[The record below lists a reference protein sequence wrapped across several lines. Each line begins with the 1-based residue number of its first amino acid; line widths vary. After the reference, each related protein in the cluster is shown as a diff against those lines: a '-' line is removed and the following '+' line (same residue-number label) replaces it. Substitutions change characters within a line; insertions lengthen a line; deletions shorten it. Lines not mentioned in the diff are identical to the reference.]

1 VTRQPKMAS
10 DPLAEF
16 LILHA
21 QAILRLHRRGNA
33 DRFDLTAAD
42 LGTALH
48 RSVRAWGGEAEPTA
62 IDEYLD
68 KLRADDFVLAIAC
81 AHGIERAW
89 EGFIE
94 KYRPVLY
101 AAAQALT
108 HDEAGARELADSLW
122 ADLYGIDTRSGERRS
137 LLGYYG
143 GRSSLGTWLHAVLA
157 QRFVDSTRA
166 AARIR
171 PLESH
176 PNEPNEPA
184 TEGDPSD
191 PDRSRYISALSA
203 ALNEALGSLEPRDRL
218 RLGYYYLENLT
229 LREIA
234 LLLDEHPSS
243 VSRRL
248 QHTRD
253 ELKRRVERSLR
264 REQHLSEE
272 QIRLCYDYAT
282 EQWPFDLG
290 RALSE
295 SK

>member
-1 VTRQPKMAS
+1 MPA

-16 LILHA
+16 LISHA
-21 QAILRLHRRGNA
+21 PAIVRLHRRGKA
-33 DRFDLTAAD
+33 DGFGLTPAD

-48 RSVRAWGGEAEPTA
+48 RSVRAWSAEATPAA
-62 IDEYLD
+62 IEEYLD
-68 KLRADDFVLAIAC
+68 KLHADDLVLALAC
-81 AHGIERAW
+81 TQGNERVW

-94 KYRPVLY
+94 KYRPLLY
-101 AAAQALT
+101 AAARTLT
-108 HDEAGARELADSLW
+108 HDEVGARELADSLW
-122 ADLYGIDTRSGERRS
+122 ADLYGMDTRAGERRS

-157 QRFVDSTRA
+157 QRFVDLTRA
-166 AARIR
+166 AARTK
-171 PLESH
+171 PLESC
-176 PNEPNEPA
+176 PTEPA

-191 PDRSRYISALSA
+191 PDRLRYVAALST
-203 ALNEALGSLEPRDRL
+203 ALTEALGALEPCDRL

-234 LLLDEHPSS
+234 RLLSEHPSS

-248 QHTRD
+248 QQTRG
-253 ELKRRVERSLR
+253 ELKRRVERWLR

-272 QIRLCYDYAT
+272 QIRLCYDYAA
-282 EQWPFDLG
+282 EQWPFDLR

>member
-1 VTRQPKMAS
+1 MPT

-16 LILHA
+16 LISHA
-21 QAILRLHRRGNA
+21 QAIVRLHQRGDA
-33 DRFDLTAAD
+33 DGFDLTPAD

-48 RSVRAWGGEAEPTA
+48 RSVRAWDGEAKPAA

-68 KLRADDFVLAIAC
+68 KLRADDFVLAVAC
-81 AHGIERAW
+81 THGNERAW

-101 AAAQALT
+101 AAAHALT
-108 HDEAGARELADSLW
+108 HDEAGARDLADSLW
-122 ADLYGIDTRSGERRS
+122 AELYGMDTRTDERRS

-157 QRFVDSTRA
+157 QRFVDLTRA
-166 AARIR
+166 AARIK
-171 PLESH
+171 PLESRPH
-176 PNEPNEPA
+176 EPA

-191 PDRSRYISALSA
+191 PDRSRYVSALST
-203 ALNEALGSLEPRDRL
+203 ALSEALGALEPRDRL

-234 LLLDEHPSS
+234 RLLNEHPSS

-248 QHTRD
+248 QQTRG

-272 QIRLCYDYAT
+272 QIRLCYDYAS

>member
-1 VTRQPKMAS
+1 MAT

-16 LILHA
+16 LISHA
-21 QAILRLHRRGNA
+21 QAIVRLHRRGHA
-33 DRFDLTAAD
+33 DGFGLTPAD
-42 LGTALH
+42 LGMASH
-48 RSVRAWGGEAEPTA
+48 RSVRAWNSAAKPAE

-68 KLRADDFVLAIAC
+68 QLRADDFVLAVAC
-81 AHGIERAW
+81 AHGHERAW

-101 AAAQALT
+101 GAAHALT
-108 HDEAGARELADSLW
+108 RDEAGARELTDSLW
-122 ADLYGIDTRSGERRS
+122 ADLYGIDLRAGERRS
-137 LLGYYG
+137 LLGHYG

-157 QRFVDSTRA
+157 RRFVDVTRA
-166 AARIR
+166 AARTR
-171 PLESH
+171 PLESR
-176 PNEPNEPA
+176 PNEAA
-184 TEGDPSD
+184 TEGDPAD
-191 PDRSRYISALSA
+191 PDRFRYVSALST
-203 ALNEALGSLEPRDRL
+203 ALSEALGALEPRDRL

-229 LREIA
+229 LRDISR
-234 LLLDEHPSS
+234 LLGEHPSS

-248 QHTRD
+248 QQTRG

-272 QIRLCYDYAT
+272 QIRLCYDYAA
-282 EQWPFDLG
+282 EQWPFDLR

>member
-1 VTRQPKMAS
+1 MPT

-16 LILHA
+16 LVSHA
-21 QAILRLHRRGNA
+21 QAIVRLHRRGNA
-33 DRFDLTAAD
+33 DGFGLSPAD
-42 LGTALH
+42 LGMALY
-48 RSVRAWGGEAEPTA
+48 RSVQSWDAEAEPAA

-68 KLRADDFVLAIAC
+68 KLRADDLVLALAC
-81 AHGIERAW
+81 THGDERAW

-101 AAAQALT
+101 AAAHALT
-108 HDEAGARELADSLW
+108 HDEADGRDLADSLW
-122 ADLYGIDTRSGERRS
+122 ADLYGIDTRSEERRS

-157 QRFVDSTRA
+157 RRFVDLTRV
-166 AARIR
+166 AARTK
-171 PLESH
+171 PLESR
-176 PNEPNEPA
+176 PNEPA

-191 PDRSRYISALSA
+191 PDRSRYVSALST
-203 ALNEALGSLEPRDRL
+203 ALSEALGALEARDRL

-234 LLLDEHPSS
+234 RLLNEHPSS

-248 QHTRD
+248 QQTRG

-272 QIRLCYDYAT
+272 QIRLCYDYAS

>member
-1 VTRQPKMAS
+1 MMPT

-16 LILHA
+16 LVSHA
-21 QAILRLHRRGNA
+21 QAIVRLHQRGNA
-33 DRFDLTAAD
+33 DGFGLSPAD
-42 LGTALH
+42 LGLALH
-48 RSVRAWGGEAEPTA
+48 RSVQAWDAEAKPAA

-68 KLRADDFVLAIAC
+68 QLRAADLVLALAC
-81 AHGIERAW
+81 THGDERAW
-89 EGFIE
+89 ESFIG

-101 AAAQALT
+101 SAAHALT
-108 HDEAGARELADSLW
+108 HDDAGARDLADSLW
-122 ADLYGIDTRSGERRS
+122 ADLYGMDSGAPERRS

-157 QRFVDSTRA
+157 RRFVDLTRA
-166 AARIR
+166 AARIK
-171 PLESH
+171 PLESR
-176 PNEPNEPA
+176 PNEPA

-191 PDRSRYISALSA
+191 PDRFRYVSALST
-203 ALNEALGSLEPRDRL
+203 ALSDALGALEARDRL

-234 LLLDEHPSS
+234 RLLNEHPSS

-248 QHTRD
+248 QQTRS
-253 ELKRRVERSLR
+253 ELKRRVERWLR

-272 QIRLCYDYAT
+272 QIRLCYDYAS
-282 EQWPFDLG
+282 EQWPFDLR

>member
-1 VTRQPKMAS
+1 MPT

-16 LILHA
+16 LISHA
-21 QAILRLHRRGNA
+21 QAILRLHRRGSA
-33 DRFDLTAAD
+33 DAFGLSPAD
-42 LGTALH
+42 LGTALY
-48 RSVRAWGGEAEPTA
+48 RSVHSWNADAQPAA

-68 KLRADDFVLAIAC
+68 ALRADDLVLACAC
-81 AHGIERAW
+81 ANGDERAW

-101 AAAQALT
+101 AAAHTLT
-108 HDEAGARELADSLW
+108 RDEAAARELADSLW
-122 ADLYGIDTRSGERRS
+122 ADLYGANPRSEERRS
-137 LLGYYG
+137 LLAYYG
-143 GRSSLGTWLHAVLA
+143 GRSALATWLHAVLA
-157 QRFVDSTRA
+157 RRFVDLTRL
-166 AARIR
+166 AARTR
-171 PLESH
+171 PLESR
-176 PNEPNEPA
+176 PNEPA

-191 PDRSRYISALSA
+191 PDRARYVSALSM
-203 ALNEALGSLEPRDRL
+203 ALSEALAALEPRDRL
-218 RLGYYYLENLT
+218 RLGYYYLESLT

-234 LLLDEHPSS
+234 RVLNEHPSS

-248 QHTRD
+248 QQTRS
-253 ELKRRVERSLR
+253 ELKRRVERWLR

-272 QIRLCYDYAT
+272 QIRLCYDYAS

>member
-1 VTRQPKMAS
+1 MPT

-16 LILHA
+16 LVSHA
-21 QAILRLHRRGNA
+21 QAIVRLHRRGNA
-33 DRFDLTAAD
+33 DGFGLTAAD

-48 RSVRAWGGEAEPTA
+48 RSVRAWNAEATPAA

-68 KLRADDFVLAIAC
+68 TLRADDFALALAC
-81 AHGIERAW
+81 THGNERAW

-101 AAAQALT
+101 GAAHALT

-122 ADLYGIDTRSGERRS
+122 ADLYGMDPHAAERRS

-157 QRFVDSTRA
+157 RRFVDLTRV
-166 AARIR
+166 AARTK
-171 PLESH
+171 PLESR
-176 PNEPNEPA
+176 PNEPA
-184 TEGDPSD
+184 TDGYPSD
-191 PDRSRYISALSA
+191 PDRSRYVSALGA
-203 ALNEALGSLEPRDRL
+203 ALSEALGALEPRDRL

-234 LLLDEHPSS
+234 RLLSEHPSS

-248 QHTRD
+248 QQTRG
-253 ELKRRVERSLR
+253 ELKRRVERWLR
-264 REQHLSEE
+264 REQNLSEE
-272 QIRLCYDYAT
+272 QIRLCYDYAA
-282 EQWPFDLG
+282 EQSPFDLR

>member
-1 VTRQPKMAS
+1 MPT

-16 LILHA
+16 LISHA
-21 QAILRLHRRGNA
+21 QAIVRLHQRGKA
-33 DRFDLTAAD
+33 DDFGLTPAD

-48 RSVRAWGGEAEPTA
+48 RSVRAWSAEAKRAA
-62 IDEYLD
+62 IEDYLD
-68 KLRADDFVLAIAC
+68 HLRADDLVLALAC
-81 AHGIERAW
+81 SRGNERAW
-89 EGFIE
+89 EDFIE
-94 KYRPVLY
+94 KYRSVLY
-101 AAAQALT
+101 AAARRLT
-108 HDEAGARELADSLW
+108 HDEVGARELADSLW
-122 ADLYGIDTRSGERRS
+122 ADLYGTDTRAGERRS

-166 AARIR
+166 AARTK
-171 PLESH
+171 PLESA
-176 PNEPNEPA
+176 PAEPA

-191 PDRSRYISALSA
+191 PDRLRYVGALST
-203 ALNEALGSLEPRDRL
+203 ALTEALGALEPRDRL

-234 LLLDEHPSS
+234 RLLDEHPSS

-248 QHTRD
+248 QQTRG
-253 ELKRRVERSLR
+253 ELKRRVERWLR
-264 REQHLSEE
+264 REQNLSEE
-272 QIRLCYDYAT
+272 QIRLCYDYAA
-282 EQWPFDLG
+282 EQWPFDLS

>member
-1 VTRQPKMAS
+1 MERLRWPKMPT

-16 LILHA
+16 LVSHA
-21 QAILRLHRRGNA
+21 QAIVRLHRRGNA
-33 DRFDLTAAD
+33 DGFGLTPAD
-42 LGTALH
+42 LGMALH
-48 RSVRAWGGEAEPTA
+48 RSVRAWNGEARPAA

-68 KLRADDFVLAIAC
+68 TLRADDFVLAVAC
-81 AHGIERAW
+81 IHGDERAW

-101 AAAQALT
+101 GAAHAMT
-108 HDEAGARELADSLW
+108 HDEAGAQELADSLW
-122 ADLYGIDTRSGERRS
+122 ADLYGMETREDRRS

-143 GRSSLGTWLHAVLA
+143 GRSALGTWLHAVLA
-157 QRFVDSTRA
+157 RRFVDLTRA
-166 AARIR
+166 AARTK
-171 PLESH
+171 PLESR
-176 PNEPNEPA
+176 PNEPA

-191 PDRSRYISALSA
+191 PDRFRYVSALST
-203 ALNEALGSLEPRDRL
+203 ALSEALGALDPRDRL

-234 LLLDEHPSS
+234 RLLNEHPSS

-248 QHTRD
+248 QQTRS
-253 ELKRRVERSLR
+253 ELKRQVERWLR

-272 QIRLCYDYAT
+272 QIRLCYDYAA

-290 RALSE
+290 RALSD

>member
-1 VTRQPKMAS
+1 MPT
-10 DPLAEF
+10 DPLAEL
-16 LILHA
+16 LISHA
-21 QAILRLHRRGNA
+21 QAIVRLHRRGNA
-33 DRFDLTAAD
+33 DGFGLTPAD
-42 LGTALH
+42 LGMALH
-48 RSVRAWGGEAEPTA
+48 RSAHAWNAAAKPAE

-68 KLRADDFVLAIAC
+68 QLRADDLVLALAC
-81 AHGIERAW
+81 AHGDERAW
-89 EGFIE
+89 ESFVE

-101 AAAQALT
+101 GAAHALT

-122 ADLYGIDTRSGERRS
+122 ADLYGMDSRAGERRS

-157 QRFVDSTRA
+157 RRFVDLTRA
-166 AARIR
+166 AARTK
-171 PLESH
+171 PLESL
-176 PNEPNEPA
+176 PNEPA

-191 PDRSRYISALSA
+191 PDRFRFVNALST
-203 ALNEALGSLEPRDRL
+203 ALSEALGALEPRDRL

-234 LLLDEHPSS
+234 RLLGEHPSS

-248 QHTRD
+248 QQTRG

-272 QIRLCYDYAT
+272 QIRLCYDYAA
-282 EQWPFDLG
+282 EQWPFDLR

>member
-1 VTRQPKMAS
+1 MAT

-16 LILHA
+16 LVSHA
-21 QAILRLHRRGNA
+21 EAIVRLHRRGNA
-33 DRFDLTAAD
+33 DGFGLTPAD

-48 RSVRAWGGEAEPTA
+48 RSVHAWNPAAKPAE

-81 AHGIERAW
+81 AHGNERAW
-89 EGFIE
+89 EGFVE

-101 AAAQALT
+101 GAAHALT
-108 HDEAGARELADSLW
+108 RDEVDARELADSLW
-122 ADLYGIDTRSGERRS
+122 ADLYGMDANAEQRRS
-137 LLGYYG
+137 LLRYYG

-157 QRFVDSTRA
+157 RHFVDLTRA
-166 AARIR
+166 SARTR
-171 PLESH
+171 PLESR
-176 PNEPNEPA
+176 PNEPA
-184 TEGDPSD
+184 TEGDPAD
-191 PDRSRYISALSA
+191 PDRFRYVNALST
-203 ALNEALGSLEPRDRL
+203 ALSEALRALESRDRL

-234 LLLDEHPSS
+234 RMLGEHPSS

-248 QHTRD
+248 QQTRG
-253 ELKRRVERSLR
+253 ELKRQVESSLR
-264 REQHLSEE
+264 REQNLSEE
-272 QIRLCYDYAT
+272 QIRLCYDYAA

-290 RALSE
+290 RELSE

>member
-1 VTRQPKMAS
+1 MPT

-16 LILHA
+16 LVSHA
-21 QAILRLHRRGNA
+21 QAIIRVHRRGNA
-33 DRFDLTAAD
+33 DGFGLTPAD
-42 LGTALH
+42 LGMALH
-48 RSVRAWGGEAEPTA
+48 RSARAWNAEAQPAA
-62 IDEYLD
+62 IGEYLD
-68 KLRADDFVLAIAC
+68 TLRADDFVLAVAC
-81 AHGIERAW
+81 THGNERAW

-101 AAAQALT
+101 GAAHALT
-108 HDEAGARELADSLW
+108 HDKAGARELADSLW
-122 ADLYGIDTRSGERRS
+122 ADLYGIDPRTAERRS

-157 QRFVDSTRA
+157 RRFIDSTRA
-166 AARIR
+166 AARTT
-171 PLESH
+171 PLESRPH
-176 PNEPNEPA
+176 EPA
-184 TEGDPSD
+184 TEGDPPD
-191 PDRSRYISALSA
+191 PDRSRYVSALGT
-203 ALNEALGSLEPRDRL
+203 ALSEALTALEPRDRL

-234 LLLDEHPSS
+234 RLLDEHPSS

-248 QHTRD
+248 QQTRS
-253 ELKRRVERSLR
+253 ELKRRVERWLR

-272 QIRLCYDYAT
+272 QIRLCYAYAA
-282 EQWPFDLG
+282 EQSPFDLG

>member
-1 VTRQPKMAS
+1 MPT

-16 LILHA
+16 LVSHA
-21 QAILRLHRRGNA
+21 QAIVRLHRRGNA
-33 DRFDLTAAD
+33 DGFGLSPAD
-42 LGTALH
+42 LGMALH
-48 RSVRAWGGEAEPTA
+48 RSVHAWNAAAKPAE

-68 KLRADDFVLAIAC
+68 QLRADDLVLALAC
-81 AHGIERAW
+81 AHGDERAW
-89 EGFIE
+89 EGFVE

-101 AAAQALT
+101 GAAHALT

-122 ADLYGIDTRSGERRS
+122 ADLYGMDTRAGERRS

-157 QRFVDSTRA
+157 RRFVDLTRA
-166 AARIR
+166 AARTR
-171 PLESH
+171 PLESL
-176 PNEPNEPA
+176 PNEPA

-191 PDRSRYISALSA
+191 PDRFRFVSALST
-203 ALNEALGSLEPRDRL
+203 ALSEALGALEPRDRL
-218 RLGYYYLENLT
+218 RLGFYYLENLT

-234 LLLDEHPSS
+234 RLLGEHPSS

-248 QHTRD
+248 QQTRG

-272 QIRLCYDYAT
+272 QIRLCYDYAA
-282 EQWPFDLG
+282 EQWPFDLR

>member
-1 VTRQPKMAS
+1 MPT

-16 LILHA
+16 LISHA
-21 QAILRLHRRGNA
+21 QAIVRLHRRGNA
-33 DRFDLTAAD
+33 DGFDLTPAD

-48 RSVRAWGGEAEPTA
+48 RSVRSWDGEAKPAA

-81 AHGIERAW
+81 AHGNGRAW

-101 AAAQALT
+101 AAAHALT
-108 HDEAGARELADSLW
+108 HDEADARDLADSLW
-122 ADLYGIDTRSGERRS
+122 ADLYGMDTRTNERRS

-157 QRFVDSTRA
+157 QRFVDLTRA
-166 AARIR
+166 AARLK
-171 PLESH
+171 PLESR
-176 PNEPNEPA
+176 PNEPA

-191 PDRSRYISALSA
+191 PDRSRYVSALST
-203 ALNEALGSLEPRDRL
+203 ALSEALGALEPRDRL

-234 LLLDEHPSS
+234 RLLREHPSS

-248 QHTRD
+248 QQTRD

-272 QIRLCYDYAT
+272 QIRLCYDYAS

>member
-1 VTRQPKMAS
+1 MPT

-16 LILHA
+16 LVSHA
-21 QAILRLHRRGNA
+21 QAIVRLHRRGNA
-33 DRFDLTAAD
+33 AGFGLSPAD
-42 LGTALH
+42 LGMALY
-48 RSVRAWGGEAEPTA
+48 RSVQSWDAEAEPA
-62 IDEYLD
+62 VIDEYLD
-68 KLRADDFVLAIAC
+68 KLRADDLALALAC
-81 AHGIERAW
+81 THGDERAW

-101 AAAQALT
+101 AAAHALT
-108 HDEAGARELADSLW
+108 HDEADGRDLADSLW
-122 ADLYGIDTRSGERRS
+122 ADLYGIDTRSEERRS

-157 QRFVDSTRA
+157 RRFVDLTRV
-166 AARIR
+166 AARIK
-171 PLESH
+171 PLE
-176 PNEPNEPA
+176 NRPNEPA

-191 PDRSRYISALSA
+191 PDRSRYVSALST
-203 ALNEALGSLEPRDRL
+203 ALSEALGALEARDRL

-234 LLLDEHPSS
+234 RLLNEHPSS

-248 QHTRD
+248 QQTRG

-272 QIRLCYDYAT
+272 QIRLCYDYAS

-290 RALSE
+290 RALSG

>member
-1 VTRQPKMAS
+1 MPT

-16 LILHA
+16 LVSHA
-21 QAILRLHRRGNA
+21 EAIVRLHRRGNA
-33 DRFDLTAAD
+33 DGFGLTAAD
-42 LGTALH
+42 LGLALH
-48 RSVRAWGGEAEPTA
+48 RSVHAWNAAAKPAE

-68 KLRADDFVLAIAC
+68 KLRADDFVLALAC
-81 AHGIERAW
+81 THGNERAW

-101 AAAQALT
+101 GAAHTLT
-108 HDEAGARELADSLW
+108 RDEVGARELADSLW
-122 ADLYGIDTRSGERRS
+122 ADLYGMATGADQRRS

-157 QRFVDSTRA
+157 RRFVDLTRA
-166 AARIR
+166 AARTR
-171 PLESH
+171 PLESR
-176 PNEPNEPA
+176 PDEPA

-191 PDRSRYISALSA
+191 PDRFRYVSALST
-203 ALNEALGSLEPRDRL
+203 ALNEALGALEPRDRL

-234 LLLDEHPSS
+234 RLLGEHPSS

-248 QHTRD
+248 QQTRS
-253 ELKRRVERSLR
+253 ELKRQVESSLR
-264 REQHLSEE
+264 REQNLSEE
-272 QIRLCYDYAT
+272 QIRLCYDYAA
-282 EQWPFDLG
+282 EQSPFDLA

-295 SK
+295 PK

>member
-1 VTRQPKMAS
+1 MPT

-16 LILHA
+16 LVSHA
-21 QAILRLHRRGNA
+21 QAIVRLHRRGNA
-33 DRFDLTAAD
+33 DSFGLSPAD
-42 LGTALH
+42 LGMALH
-48 RSVRAWGGEAEPTA
+48 RSVHAWNAAAKSAE

-68 KLRADDFVLAIAC
+68 QLRADDLVLALAC
-81 AHGIERAW
+81 AHGDERAW
-89 EGFIE
+89 EGFVE

-101 AAAQALT
+101 GAAHALT

-122 ADLYGIDTRSGERRS
+122 ADLYGMDTRAGERRS

-157 QRFVDSTRA
+157 RRFVDLTRA
-166 AARIR
+166 AARTR
-171 PLESH
+171 PLESL
-176 PNEPNEPA
+176 PNEPA

-191 PDRSRYISALSA
+191 PDRFRYVSALST
-203 ALNEALGSLEPRDRL
+203 ALSEALGALEPRDRL
-218 RLGYYYLENLT
+218 RLGFYYLENLT

-234 LLLDEHPSS
+234 RLLGEHPSS

-248 QHTRD
+248 QQTRG

-272 QIRLCYDYAT
+272 QIRLCYDYAA
-282 EQWPFDLG
+282 EQWPFDLR